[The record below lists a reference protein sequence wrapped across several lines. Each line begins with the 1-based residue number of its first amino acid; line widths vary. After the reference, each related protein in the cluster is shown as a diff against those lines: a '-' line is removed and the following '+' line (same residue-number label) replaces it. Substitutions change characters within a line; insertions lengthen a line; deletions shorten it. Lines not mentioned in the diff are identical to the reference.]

1 MAAPNYRRDIENIAA
16 GRQPVG
22 DGMLDGML
30 ALAQVVLALQE
41 RVERA
46 NSELIALREALKRTE
61 KRQAVVPA
69 QAP

>member
-22 DGMLDGML
+22 DGML